1 MLSVSWHGPA
11 YLHLFLLPVPPPK
24 RLKYLLLAFFSIS
37 SIFAQSL
44 TVIDSSHSVPL
55 PGAVVSDGKKTV
67 VTAAD
72 GLVDLTGLDLTGNI
86 LVSAEGFHSGII
98 EGRNAAGAVVYLHPL
113 TEEKGEVVITGEN
126 DNNQSLF
133 ERKIDL
139 SDAAAKGYYDLA
151 DVLKRDV
158 SLYVKEYGGAGSL
171 KQMSYRGLSPENSLV
186 LFNGIRVNDIK
197 TGGFDL
203 SMLSLGDLA
212 FAGFSSL
219 LSGEGLISPGG
230 VLSIGTSPGK
240 VEGISLTERVDDAGL
255 FSFSGSGMMRN
266 GGFSLS
272 VGGERL
278 WSPNHFNY
286 EFEGKVRE
294 RENAGFNRT
303 FASIA
308 AGQAFSNFSLDF
320 YSNYTFFN
328 SGVPGFVVSNNT
340 SSSVA
345 TSQVEGTLNIL
356 RLRGQVSG
364 GVGIE
369 IAAGYNHQK
378 TGLDDPKTAWY
389 RENGPERS
397 TLNSF
402 SLNTSVGFDIL
413 EIDVSLGY
421 GFEKG
426 ELNDIKT
433 VLSNQR
439 KESFVNRLTHRL
451 VAKLERNFNFVTGA
465 LKSIG
470 VTAGVNADIFEQ
482 KGIGSR
488 SENPVTWSAGL
499 ELVPAFYEKFEL
511 KANLFSGKRVPTY
524 NEYYYSSL
532 FYAGELNPERFNG
545 FEAGFIVK
553 KPVMFLDE
561 LRASYYTIITEA
573 KIIWVPSIIGLQI
586 PRNIS
591 KVKSMGV
598 DLSAVVSIP
607 ETGLT
612 LSSTWSWLEAT
623 NVSPFGSADGSNGK
637 QLVYTPK
644 LRINSSLQWK
654 QKSFKIILDHR
665 FTGVSYFTSDNDPLN
680 FLGSHNV
687 FDLHFSCRVPVLIS
701 ENTLAISVFNLF
713 NENYKIIQ
721 SYPMPLRSVVVSLTT
736 KI

>member
-1 MLSVSWHGPA
+1 M
-11 YLHLFLLPVPPPK
+11 
-24 RLKYLLLAFFSIS
+24 
-37 SIFAQSL
+37 
-44 TVIDSSHSVPL
+44 IDSLRSVPL
-55 PGAVVSDGKKTV
+55 PGANISDGKKTV
-67 VTAAD
+67 VTNTHGLAD
-72 GLVDLTGLDLTGNI
+72 LAGLDLSGNI
-86 LVSAEGFHSGII
+86 LVSAEGFRSGII
-98 EGRNAAGAVVYLHPL
+98 EGQNAAGAIVYLHPL

-126 DNNQSLF
+126 DPGASLF
-133 ERKIDL
+133 DKKVDL
-139 SDAAAKGYYDLA
+139 SNAGGEGYYSLA
-151 DVLKRDV
+151 DVLKRDL
-158 SLYVKEYGGAGSL
+158 SLFVKEYGGSGQL
-171 KQMSYRGLSPENSLV
+171 KQFSYRGLSPENSLV

-203 SMLSLGDLA
+203 SMLALGDLA
-212 FAGFSSL
+212 FAEFSSL
-219 LSGEGLISPGG
+219 ISDEGYISPGG
-230 VLSIGTSPGK
+230 VLSIGTSPGE

-255 FSFSGSGMMRN
+255 LSFSGSGKMRD
-266 GGFSLS
+266 GGFTLAVS
-272 VGGERL
+272 GERL

-294 RENAGFNRT
+294 RENADFNRT

-356 RLRGQVSG
+356 RLRGQVPG

-389 RENGPERS
+389 RQNGADRS

-402 SLNTSVGFDIL
+402 SLNTSVGFDFL
-413 EIDVSLGY
+413 DIDVTLGY

-439 KESFVNRLTHRL
+439 KESFVNRLTHRF
-451 VAKLERNFNFVTGA
+451 VAKLGRNFNFVSGA
-465 LKSIG
+465 IKSIG
-470 VTAGVNADIFEQ
+470 FNAGVNADIFEQ

-488 SENPVTWSAGL
+488 SENPLALSAGL
-499 ELVPAFYEKFEL
+499 GLVPAFYEKLEL
-511 KANLFSGKRVPTY
+511 KGNFFSGKRVPTY

-532 FYAGELNPERFNG
+532 FYAGELDPEQFNG

-553 KPVMFLDE
+553 KPFIFLDE
-561 LRASYYTIITEA
+561 LRASYYTITTEK

-591 KVKSMGV
+591 KVRSLGF

-612 LSSTWSWLEAT
+612 LSSTYSWLEAT
-623 NVSPFGSADGSNGK
+623 NISPFGSADGSNGK

-644 LRINSSLQWK
+644 VRINSSLQWNHRSIK
-654 QKSFKIILDHR
+654 VIFDHR

-680 FLGSHNV
+680 FLGAHNV
-687 FDLHFSCRVPVLIS
+687 FDFHFSWRVAVLKS
-701 ENTLAISVFNLF
+701 ENTIAISVFNLF